1 MNPQSPFSPQQQP
14 QSQLRPQQPQVPQQ
28 PPQFQQSNYIIP
40 EKPSKGWQIIGIVG
54 ITTSVLA
61 IAGLTWALINY
72 FDQKDFV
79 DGKVSTAVAEAVK
92 DQAQKDAAEYEAEKA
107 KSTQVFSGPED
118 YGQVSFSYRKD
129 WSVYVAKDAASGGA
143 YEAYFH
149 PAVVPAVTREGVY
162 ALRLTI
168 ETTDYDKVVS
178 SYQRLVADGSLKT
191 STVQTENYTGTRLD
205 GNFTKDIRGSAV
217 IFKIRDKT
225 VTLRSD
231 ADTFKGDFDALI
243 QTVTFNK

>member
-1 MNPQSPFSPQQQP
+1 MNPQSPFSPQQP
-14 QSQLRPQQPQVPQQ
+14 VQQPQVPQQ
-28 PPQFQQSNYIIP
+28 PAQFQQSNYIIP
-40 EKPSKGWQIIGIVG
+40 EKPSNGWKITAVVG
-54 ITTSVLA
+54 ITIAVLA
-61 IAGLTWALINY
+61 IAGLAWAVPNY
-72 FDQKDFV
+72 LDQKNFV
-79 DGKVSTAVAEAVK
+79 DGKVSTAVAEAMK
-92 DQAQKDAAEYEAEKA
+92 EQEQKDAAEYEAEKA

-129 WSVYVAKDAASGGA
+129 WSVYVAKDASSGGS

-149 PAVVPAVTREGVY
+149 PAVVSAVNRDSVY

-191 STVQTENYTGTRLD
+191 STVQTENYTGTRLE

-231 ADTFKGDFDALI
+231 ADTFKSDFDALI